1 MEEYLKRNSECW
13 QAGYDAENVESFVF
27 RPYGRIFKTEFGL
40 TGSNHERL
48 LDFGCGQGA
57 ALRFFRSKGFDV
69 YGVDI
74 SETDIARCQETMSDI
89 PDHFA
94 VIAAAPSE
102 EDVFFG
108 GEYDLI
114 IAVQALYYYSDSD
127 LQRRLVSLHNQMKPG
142 AILYATMMGPG
153 HYKYEHSQPYK
164 DGLRKV
170 EFSLPRLQASDHYVN
185 FTHSEDELIDRFSM
199 FEKVHVGFYDAKYR
213 EDEGASFHYTFV
225 GRAKK

>member
-1 MEEYLKRNSECW
+1 MEEYLKRNSEYW
-13 QAGYDAENVESFVF
+13 RAGYDAPNVESFVF

-57 ALRFFRSKGFDV
+57 AIRFFHSKGFDV

-74 SETDIARCQETMSDI
+74 SETDIARCQETMPDI
-89 PDHFA
+89 RDHLA
-94 VIAAAPSE
+94 VIAPTPSE

-108 GEYDLI
+108 GEYDLVL
-114 IAVQALYYYSDSD
+114 AVQALYYYSDSD

-153 HYKYEHSQPYK
+153 HYMYEHSQPYK

-170 EFSLPRLQASDHYVN
+170 DFSLPRLQVSDYYVN

-213 EDEGASFHYTFV
+213 EDEGRSFHYTFV
-225 GRAKK
+225 GQTRK

>member
-1 MEEYLKRNSECW
+1 MEEYLKRNSEYW
-13 QAGYDAENVESFVF
+13 QTGYDAQNVESFVF

-40 TGSNHERL
+40 TGSNHEKL

-89 PDHFA
+89 RDHFA
-94 VIAAAPSE
+94 VITAAPSE
-102 EDVFFG
+102 EDVFFD
-108 GEYDLI
+108 GEYDLV

-153 HYKYEHSQPYK
+153 HYMYEHSQPYK

-170 EFSLPRLQASDHYVN
+170 DFSLPRLQVSDYYVN

-213 EDEGASFHYTFV
+213 EDEGGSFHYTFV
-225 GRAKK
+225 GRAKE